1 MPMVGRNW
9 VGSVFHTD
17 YFILCYFN
25 VTNKRLTDTL
35 LRVRV
40 VKASKREIK
49 HFFKS
54 MAFGVSS
61 WSC

>member
-49 HFFKS
+49 HFF
-54 MAFGVSS
+54 
-61 WSC
+61 